1 MPNLVN
7 RLVFAELERE
17 LGKTEGMVLVSFG
30 GLTVKET
37 ESLRNQLA
45 SKGAHVMMVRNSLA
59 RRVLANRGFE
69 LDAKS
74 LEGNVAIAYG
84 KAEAAI
90 HAAKIF
96 TSAEVKKIGK
106 VQIRAGVLE
115 GNLLS
120 PSDAAALA
128 NVPDRNTLN
137 AKILGCMTGPA
148 RGLATLLAA
157 TPSGFARLLKA
168 RAEQLEKQG
177 GAEAAPAA
185 AT

>member
-17 LGKTEGMVLVSFG
+17 LGRAEGMVLVSFG

-45 SKGAHVMMVRNSLA
+45 SKGAELRMVRNSLA

-84 KAEAAI
+84 APEAAI

-96 TSAEVKKIGK
+96 TSAEVKKVGK

-120 PSDAAALA
+120 PSDSAALA

-137 AKILGCMTGPA
+137 SKILGCLSGPA
-148 RGLATLLAA
+148 RGLATVLAA
-157 TPSGFARLLKA
+157 TPSGLARVLKA
-168 RAEQLEKQG
+168 RVDQLEAQSG
-177 GAEAAPAA
+177 AAPAA
-185 AT
+185 